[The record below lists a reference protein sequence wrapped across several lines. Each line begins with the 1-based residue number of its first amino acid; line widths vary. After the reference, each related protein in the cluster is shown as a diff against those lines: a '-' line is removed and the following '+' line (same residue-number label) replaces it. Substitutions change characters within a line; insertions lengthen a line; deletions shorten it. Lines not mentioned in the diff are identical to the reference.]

1 MYLNESI
8 EDVNGIRRKMAG
20 VINGQSYRTDRLQ
33 RFGYVS
39 LTAKKDC
46 MLLDKGRSVR
56 AHEFHY
62 WNSTACGSDL
72 HAKKASSGAEYDCA
86 YADDNMYAGYPH
98 LHFYADTEMA
108 VRFAKKCCEYSKNKR
123 GLV

>member
-20 VINGQSYRTDRLQ
+20 VINGQAYRTDRLQ

-39 LTAKKDC
+39 LIAKKDC
-46 MLLDKGRSVR
+46 MLL
-56 AHEFHY
+56 
-62 WNSTACGSDL
+62 
-72 HAKKASSGAEYDCA
+72 ASSGAEYDCA

>member
-1 MYLNESI
+1 MT
-8 EDVNGIRRKMAG
+8 IRELIP
-20 VINGQSYRTDRLQ
+20 V
-33 RFGYVS
+33 
-39 LTAKKDC
+39 
-46 MLLDKGRSVR
+46 LDARVLCGDDKLDQEVK
-56 AHEFHY
+56 
-62 WNSTACGSDL
+62 TACGSDL